1 MKIFP
6 QMLATFSGLFV
17 IRNMKA
23 DDLQGLV
30 QEMQFKTSRSGG
42 KGGQH
47 VNKTESKVELIF
59 SIPNSLLLSEEQKEL
74 LLLRW
79 KNRIDEEGNAHF
91 TEESDRSQFRNKEL
105 IIKKFFKLL
114 HTAFRPVKP
123 RKQTKVPRAVIQK
136 RKDDKRKRSEIKAL
150 RKSPGR
156 E

>member
-1 MKIFP
+1 MN
-6 QMLATFSGLFV
+6 TE
-17 IRNMKA
+17 
-23 DDLQGLV
+23 DLQGLV

-59 SIPNSLLLSEEQKEL
+59 SISGSAMLSEEQKQL

-91 TEESDRSQFRNKEL
+91 TEESVRSQFRNKEL

-114 HTAFRPVKP
+114 QAAFRPVKP
-123 RKQTKVPRAVIQK
+123 RKQTKVPRSVVQK
-136 RKDDKRKRSEIKAL
+136 RKDDKRKRSEIKTL
-150 RKSPGR
+150 RKPPGR